1 MKKVLVYGKN
11 SYIGEHYYH
20 ALKKSGNNVIII
32 NSFEQKPKD
41 IDFTGIDTV
50 VNVVGIAHIKITDD
64 MEGLFYKINTDLA
77 VELCDVAKK
86 AGVKQY
92 IYMSSMN
99 VFGDTTET
107 ISSREQEG
115 PKNFYGKSKY
125 LADQKIHAMEA
136 VNNLHDIRCQ
146 LKDTLDK
153 YKVDFWQTE
162 TCIMGNDE
170 EIGGGGGYDF
180 TMKTALYV
188 ARIIH
193 HDIVYAGARSWQW
206 WRSIGGDYKD
216 GLIREYSDP
225 TFLNGEVKDSKLMW
239 ALGNY
244 SRFIRPGAVRKAIIA
259 KDNQGKIIPEG
270 DTDVTGLMC
279 SAYQNTDGKEVFV
292 MINYAAEDKEF
303 TFYQHNG
310 IIKNWTIYRTS
321 DKDGENLL
329 PVGSIKNHEK
339 VVIPARSIITLVTQ

>member
-1 MKKVLVYGKN
+1 
-11 SYIGEHYYH
+11 
-20 ALKKSGNNVIII
+20 
-32 NSFEQKPKD
+32 
-41 IDFTGIDTV
+41 
-50 VNVVGIAHIKITDD
+50 
-64 MEGLFYKINTDLA
+64 
-77 VELCDVAKK
+77 
-86 AGVKQY
+86 
-92 IYMSSMN
+92 
-99 VFGDTTET
+99 
-107 ISSREQEG
+107 
-115 PKNFYGKSKY
+115 
-125 LADQKIHAMEA
+125 
-136 VNNLHDIRCQ
+136 
-146 LKDTLDK
+146 
-153 YKVDFWQTE
+153 
-162 TCIMGNDE
+162 MGNDE

-303 TFYQHNG
+303 TFYQRNG
-310 IIKNWTIYRTS
+310 IIKKL
-321 DKDGENLL
+321 DNLSYF
-329 PVGSIKNHEK
+329 G
-339 VVIPARSIITLVTQ
+339 

>member
-64 MEGLFYKINTDLA
+64 MEGLFYKINTDLD

-136 VNNLHDIRCQ
+136 EDFKIASVRPPVVYGKGCKGNFVLLQKVASLTPIFPNYKNKKSMIYIGH
-146 LKDTLDK
+146 LDNFICEL
-153 YKVDFWQTE
+153 VANGE
-162 TCIMGNDE
+162 
-170 EIGGGGGYDF
+170 GGYFHPQNADVIS
-180 TMKTALYV
+180 TADTIV
-188 ARIIH
+188 AI
-193 HDIVYAGARSWQW
+193 
-206 WRSIGGDYKD
+206 
-216 GLIREYSDP
+216 
-225 TFLNGEVKDSKLMW
+225 
-239 ALGNY
+239 
-244 SRFIRPGAVRKAIIA
+244 RKAMGKKTLLIPGFGWLVKIGMKMMSRVERA
-259 KDNQGKIIPEG
+259 FADDNY
-270 DTDVTGLMC
+270 DL
-279 SAYQNTDGKEVFV
+279 
-292 MINYAAEDKEF
+292 EF
-303 TFYQHNG
+303 SKY
-310 IIKNWTIYRTS
+310 
-321 DKDGENLL
+321 GENTYCNLDFQTT
-329 PVGSIKNHEK
+329 I
-339 VVIPARSIITLVTQ
+339 ARTVNG

>member
-1 MKKVLVYGKN
+1 MFDTHMTNWERGYQIQ
-11 SYIGEHYYH
+11 SF
-20 ALKKSGNNVIII
+20 I
-32 NSFEQKPKD
+32 NPDS
-41 IDFTGIDTV
+41 
-50 VNVVGIAHIKITDD
+50 IATN
-64 MEGLFYKINTDLA
+64 L
-77 VELCDVAKK
+77 
-86 AGVKQY
+86 
-92 IYMSSMN
+92 
-99 VFGDTTET
+99 GDTPNVPRLMVGHSYWTNT
-107 ISSREQEG
+107 
-115 PKNFYGKSKY
+115 P
-125 LADQKIHAMEA
+125 L
-136 VNNLHDIRCQ
+136 NNLHDIRCQ

-303 TFYQHNG
+303 TFYQRNG
-310 IIKNWTIYRTS
+310 IIKNWKIYRTS